1 VAGCL
6 EPECLISSL
15 KGLSDAER
23 SELDKWVELYE
34 HHDKYKLV
42 GRLRPDA
49 PEATA
54 ATAAAEMG
62 EEMTEEEWCAGRRGS
77 LPVGTEATWGREPAE
92 RGRRGDVDAR
102 LPNAGK

>member
-62 EEMTEEEWCAGRRGS
+62 EEMTEEEWEMTQVMRSKAVEGVKKRKVFR
-77 LPVGTEATWGREPAE
+77 P
-92 RGRRGDVDAR
+92 
-102 LPNAGK
+102 K